1 MAMRKQKTNQVYLRL
16 LSTYLPKMGF
26 MLLSIILMSVI
37 YIRNNEII
45 SLRVCFLHCLLLR
58 SQIFNVL
65 S

>member
-37 YIRNNEII
+37 YIRNHEII
-45 SLRVCFLHCLLLR
+45 SLSLLLTLFA
-58 SQIFNVL
+58 SEIPDL
-65 S
+65 